1 MKVILQKVIKKKVE
15 LLIRSL
21 GVDIF
26 ELIIELPLSFS
37 ICDSI
42 EYNEKDDRIYLHV
55 FDGDDFDL
63 VCDFDEIEEEDKLK
77 VYQILSSFL

>member
-1 MKVILQKVIKKKVE
+1 MKVILKKIIRKKVE
-15 LLIRSL
+15 TLIKRL
-21 GVDIF
+21 GGSTL

-37 ICDSI
+37 VCDSI
-42 EYNEKDDRIYLHV
+42 EYSEKDNRIYLHV

-63 VCDFDEIEEEDKLK
+63 ICDFDDIEEEDKLK

>member
-1 MKVILQKVIKKKVE
+1 MKVIFQKIIKKKVE
-15 LLIRSL
+15 LLIRKL
-21 GVDIF
+21 GVNVF

-37 ICDSI
+37 VCDSI
-42 EYNEKDDRIYLHV
+42 EYNEKDNKIYLHV

-63 VCDFDEIEEEDKLK
+63 ICDFDDIEEEDKLK

>member
-1 MKVILQKVIKKKVE
+1 MKVILQKIIKKKVE
-15 LLIRSL
+15 NLIKNLGGNTLELLI
-21 GVDIF
+21 
-26 ELIIELPLSFS
+26 EMPLSFS

-42 EYNEKDDRIYLHV
+42 EYNETENRIYIHI

-63 VCDFDEIEEEDKLK
+63 ICDFDDIEEEDKLK

>member
-1 MKVILQKVIKKKVE
+1 MKIIFQKVIKKKVE
-15 LLIRSL
+15 LLIRKL
-21 GVDIF
+21 GVNIF

-42 EYNEKDDRIYLHV
+42 EYNENDNKIYLHV

-63 VCDFDEIEEEDKLK
+63 ICDFDDIDEDDKLK

>member
-1 MKVILQKVIKKKVE
+1 MKVIFQKIIKKKVE
-15 LLIRSL
+15 LLIRKL
-21 GVDIF
+21 GVNIF

-42 EYNEKDDRIYLHV
+42 EYNETDNKIYLHV

-63 VCDFDEIEEEDKLK
+63 ICDFDDIDEDDKLK

>member
-1 MKVILQKVIKKKVE
+1 MKVILQKIIRKKVE
-15 LLIRSL
+15 NLIRKL
-21 GVDIF
+21 GGTML

-42 EYNEKDDRIYLHV
+42 EYNEKDNRIYLHI
-55 FDGDDFDL
+55 FDDDDFDL
-63 VCDFDEIEEEDKLK
+63 ICDFDDIEEEDKLK

>member
-1 MKVILQKVIKKKVE
+1 MKVILQKIIRKKVE
-15 LLIRSL
+15 TLIRKL
-21 GVDIF
+21 GGTML

-42 EYNEKDDRIYLHV
+42 EYNEKDSRIYLHI
-55 FDGDDFDL
+55 FDDDDFDL
-63 VCDFDEIEEEDKLK
+63 ICDFDDIEEEDKLK

>member
-1 MKVILQKVIKKKVE
+1 MKVILQKVIRKKVE
-15 LLIRSL
+15 TLIKRL
-21 GVDIF
+21 GGSTL

-37 ICDSI
+37 VCDSI
-42 EYNEKDDRIYLHV
+42 EYSEKDNKIYLHV

-63 VCDFDEIEEEDKLK
+63 ICDFDDIEEEDKLK

>member
-1 MKVILQKVIKKKVE
+1 MKVILKKIIRKKVE
-15 LLIRSL
+15 TLIKRL
-21 GVDIF
+21 GGSTL

-37 ICDSI
+37 VCDSI
-42 EYNEKDDRIYLHV
+42 EYSEKDNKIYLHV

-63 VCDFDEIEEEDKLK
+63 ICDFDDIEEEDKLK

>member
-1 MKVILQKVIKKKVE
+1 MKVIFQKIIKKKVE
-15 LLIRSL
+15 LLIRKL
-21 GVDIF
+21 GVNVF

-37 ICDSI
+37 VCDSI
-42 EYNEKDDRIYLHV
+42 EYSEKDNKIYLHV

-63 VCDFDEIEEEDKLK
+63 ICDFDDIEEEDKLK